1 MEQIPEIE
9 VDYSNLSG
17 YRIGDYICAKK
28 LGQGSFACVYKGFHQ
43 KNQDD
48 IVAIKV
54 TNKDNYKGKDPEK
67 YLKLLDAEAKAM
79 TVCHS

>member
-9 VDYSNLSG
+9 VDYTNLSG
-17 YRIGDYICAKK
+17 YRIGEYICSKK

-54 TNKDNYKGKDPEK
+54 TNKDNYRGKDSEK
-67 YLKLLDAEAKAM
+67 FLKLLDAEAKAM
-79 TVCHS
+79 AVCHS